1 MKETKSI
8 HNPSF
13 KNRYMKQKSSIVS
26 KMKSKVS
33 GFYLMDFSPDEH
45 EAADGLVLLQ
55 TLFEK
60 KKIARKLKITFG
72 GKMLCEKTYNNNVCS
87 VVSNNKVSSSPQIIV
102 PNVVM
107 ENEDNPSNIPT
118 IPGVANNNI
127 VGCCKPFE
135 KKLSSSDLKVDLNRL
150 FLDKGHVKKKNL
162 PLLKEGEDVEE
173 GIDVVVYDMQG
184 KMFNMKFK
192 FWSGKFYVLN
202 GGWKTF
208 FKSHSLLA
216 NQDHVTVWMFR
227 HFETGNLCFAL
238 NVKRV

>member
-1 MKETKSI
+1 
-8 HNPSF
+8 
-13 KNRYMKQKSSIVS
+13 
-26 KMKSKVS
+26 MKSKVS
-33 GFYLMDFSPDEH
+33 GLCLMDYSHDEY

-60 KKIARKLKITFG
+60 KKPVRKLKITFE
-72 GKMLCEKTYNNNVCS
+72 GKRICEETYNNVRS

-107 ENEDNPSNIPT
+107 GYEDNPPNIPT

-127 VGCCKPFE
+127 LGCCKPFE
-135 KKLSSSDLKVDLNRL
+135 KKLSTSDLKVDLNRL
-150 FLDKGHVKKKNL
+150 FLDKGHVKKYFL
-162 PLLKEGEDVEE
+162 PLLKEDEDVEE

-184 KMFNMKFK
+184 KTFNMKFK

-208 FKSHSLLA
+208 FKSHSLRA

-227 HFETGNLCFAL
+227 HSETGNLCFAL
-238 NVKRV
+238 SVKRA

>member
-8 HNPSF
+8 HNLIF
-13 KNRYMKQKSSIVS
+13 KNRSKKQRSSIVS

-33 GFYLMDFSPDEH
+33 GLCLMDYSHDEY

-60 KKIARKLKITFG
+60 KKPVRKLKITFE
-72 GKMLCEKTYNNNVCS
+72 GKRICEETYNNVRS

-107 ENEDNPSNIPT
+107 GYEDNPPNIPT

-127 VGCCKPFE
+127 LGCCKPFE
-135 KKLSSSDLKVDLNRL
+135 KKLSTSDLKVDLNRL
-150 FLDKGHVKKKNL
+150 FLDKGHVKKYFL
-162 PLLKEGEDVEE
+162 PLLKEDEDVEE

-184 KMFNMKFK
+184 KTFNMKFK

-238 NVKRV
+238 SVKRV